1 MNPILNTALL
11 IVQLFLGLTIVIILH
26 EFGHFFVARAFGVK
40 SEEIGLGLPPRIA
53 YIGKFLDTPMSIN
66 WLPFGAF
73 VRIRDESGTGTAP
86 DGLYSVSPI
95 KRILIFLAG
104 PAVNL
109 VVSFILLS
117 VVTAALGIPDNTR
130 LEAFGIIQGTPA
142 DIAGIRSGDTI
153 TAVNGIPFES
163 YEVFHQAIQ
172 DNLGKEITLTIS
184 RNNGEQTFVTK
195 LTPRVSPPDRQ
206 GPIGLGVRSAKK
218 SASFLEIITGTAQAF
233 GDYVKNLFEIIGRL
247 VTGTAGANDQ
257 LVGFKGMFD
266 VYSYTQSQDVT
277 AAIPGWVTALNF
289 FGLISASLGIVNLLP
304 IPALDGGRIFLSLPE
319 LMFRVKIP
327 RKVETAI
334 TIAGFI
340 LLMLL
345 MLYINVKDFIKP
357 IPLPGS

>member
-1 MNPILNTALL
+1 M
-11 IVQLFLGLTIVIILH
+11 
-26 EFGHFFVARAFGVK
+26 
-40 SEEIGLGLPPRIA
+40 
-53 YIGKFLDTPMSIN
+53 
-66 WLPFGAF
+66 
-73 VRIRDESGTGTAP
+73 
-86 DGLYSVSPI
+86 
-95 KRILIFLAG
+95 IFLAG

-109 VVSFILLS
+109 VVSFVLLS

-142 DIAGIRSGDTI
+142 DIAGIRAGDTI
-153 TAVNGIPFES
+153 TAALMEYPSNPTRRFTRLSRTILAKRSRSPS
-163 YEVFHQAIQ
+163 PAITAS
-172 DNLGKEITLTIS
+172 KRSSPS
-184 RNNGEQTFVTK
+184 R
-195 LTPRVSPPDRQ
+195 LPRVSPPDGQ

-233 GDYVKNLFEIIGRL
+233 GDYVKSLFEIIGRL
-247 VTGTAGANDQ
+247 VTGTAGPNDQ
-257 LVGFKGMFD
+257 LVGFRGMFD

-277 AAIPGWVTALNF
+277 ASIPGWVTALNF